1 MSQGGGTRQKD
12 DPFPG
17 SQNVTKLSP
26 VLAWDSSVVLAG
38 LFNITESDTN
48 VCFALDSNVAVT
60 ECKFVMPSS
69 SSVASSSSTASSSS
83 AEPESCSSAESSSS
97 VTPPSSS
104 SVKPWS
110 SSSNTPP
117 SSSSVKPR
125 SSSSV
130 TPQSSSSS
138 TSVSTSSS
146 VSESSSSTTIVN
158 HVPAG
163 AEIRVALV
171 GRTLEI
177 YAPEMGAKVVRIF
190 DMQGNLLAS
199 SSFAGAS
206 YRIGLE
212 GLARGTPLVVR
223 LESHNRAKNFILR

>member
-1 MSQGGGTRQKD
+1 M
-12 DPFPG
+12 
-17 SQNVTKLSP
+17 
-26 VLAWDSSVVLAG
+26 
-38 LFNITESDTN
+38 
-48 VCFALDSNVAVT
+48 
-60 ECKFVMPSS
+60 
-69 SSVASSSSTASSSS
+69 
-83 AEPESCSSAESSSS
+83 
-97 VTPPSSS
+97 
-104 SVKPWS
+104 
-110 SSSNTPP
+110 
-117 SSSSVKPR
+117 
-125 SSSSV
+125 
-130 TPQSSSSS
+130 
-138 TSVSTSSS
+138 
-146 VSESSSSTTIVN
+146 SESSSSTTIVN

-163 AEIRVALV
+163 AAIRVALV